1 MKHNT
6 FENNKSTSNFKR
18 VSIDSTLNTSVN
30 SIHTEDNLLHDY
42 VEEASSLMK
51 NICKQLI
58 NESST
63 YNPSQTIETIE
74 YFINSRNKNNRIQY
88 SELSNFL
95 FSLRQEQQ
103 RGIFNTN
110 LQKLNEFSQGDRY
123 ISNDCK
129 KIIIKLLD
137 HTQLVIYQIENSK
150 SIVEEGIS
158 ENLKEFK
165 SELKN
170 VEREYITIL
179 GIFSGIVLAFVGSL
193 IFSTSV
199 LQYINSI
206 SIYRLF
212 FVIILIGLILINALY
227 FLFAFILKI
236 NQHTLDLSK
245 KLKWINFSAIIIL
258 ILIFFAWLFDISM
271 LKTLINNKFY
281 K

>member
-6 FENNKSTSNFKR
+6 IENNKSTSNFKR
-18 VSIDSTLNTSVN
+18 LSIDSTLNTSVK
-30 SIHTEDNLLHDY
+30 SRHTDDNLLHDY

-74 YFINSRNKNNRIQY
+74 HFINSRNENNRIQY

-110 LQKLNEFSQGDRY
+110 LQKLNEFSQGNSS

-158 ENLKEFK
+158 ENIKEFK

-206 SIYRLF
+206 SVYRLF

-245 KLKWINFSAIIIL
+245 KLIWINLIAIIIL
-258 ILIFFAWLFDISM
+258 ILIFFAWLIDISM
-271 LKTLINNKFY
+271 LKTLIHNKFH

>member
-110 LQKLNEFSQGDRY
+110 LQKLNEFSQGNRY

-245 KLKWINFSAIIIL
+245 KLKWINLSAIFIL

-271 LKTLINNKFY
+271 LKTLIHNKFY

>member
-30 SIHTEDNLLHDY
+30 SIHTKDNLLHDY

-110 LQKLNEFSQGDRY
+110 LQKLNEFSQGNRY

-158 ENLKEFK
+158 ENIKEFK

-236 NQHTLDLSK
+236 NQHPLDLSK
-245 KLKWINFSAIIIL
+245 KLKWINFSAILIL

-271 LKTLINNKFY
+271 LKTLIHNKFY

>member
-110 LQKLNEFSQGDRY
+110 LQKLNEFSQGNRY